1 MGKGKKCKCPPP
13 GAPAWMTTFADLMSL
28 LMCFFVLLLA
38 FSEMDV
44 LKFKQ
49 LAGSMKYAFGVQHQI
64 EVQDIPKGTSIIALE
79 FRPGKPDDTPIQV
92 LNQKTIDTTQSS
104 LEFQP
109 GRSEKVGGEEDD
121 GGQSQEAVQKE
132 SESEQTTS
140 NPTESAM
147 NQQDFDQLK
156 KLMTRVQ
163 EQVHDGSI
171 EIESKGQEM
180 IIRINE
186 KGSFAAGSGFL
197 QPRFKPIIRQIAGV
211 LNEIPG
217 NITVTGHTDD
227 TQISNEMY
235 RSNWDLSSRRSM
247 AVVTEMLKVK
257 TFDSKRLTLKA
268 VADNEPRA
276 PNNSPINK
284 SKNRRVEI
292 SIVQGKPLIADPISV
307 EKRPAKN

>member
-1 MGKGKKCKCPPP
+1 MGKAKKCKCPPP

-121 GGQSQEAVQKE
+121 GGQSQETVQKE
-132 SESEQTTS
+132 SCLLYTS
-140 NPTESAM
+140 PSPRDGLLSRMPSSA
-147 NQQDFDQLK
+147 
-156 KLMTRVQ
+156 
-163 EQVHDGSI
+163 
-171 EIESKGQEM
+171 
-180 IIRINE
+180 
-186 KGSFAAGSGFL
+186 
-197 QPRFKPIIRQIAGV
+197 
-211 LNEIPG
+211 
-217 NITVTGHTDD
+217 
-227 TQISNEMY
+227 
-235 RSNWDLSSRRSM
+235 
-247 AVVTEMLKVK
+247 
-257 TFDSKRLTLKA
+257 
-268 VADNEPRA
+268 
-276 PNNSPINK
+276 
-284 SKNRRVEI
+284 
-292 SIVQGKPLIADPISV
+292 
-307 EKRPAKN
+307 